1 MKGLTWNRLQFAN
14 ATGRP
19 YQTNAARR
27 GPNPLWKSKPLWNSE
42 DMKYV
47 LIPTSAVKSVNA
59 LFHCLG
65 SQPLDCEN
73 CQSLLPRVPAA
84 FRQEKKLRQEV
95 RPAPLQNPFVSSA
108 VVSEFSFHRTVGF
121 HLCCQCDP
129 FHHIPIKLPKLTV
142 CKLHRTHLS
151 CVHCELDHGDNR
163 SRAEAKRFS

>member
-1 MKGLTWNRLQFAN
+1 MPTRKAFAQISSDN
-14 ATGRP
+14 SRISSKKPSSYTTALI
-19 YQTNAARR
+19 RR
-27 GPNPLWKSKPLWNSE
+27 NS
-42 DMKYV
+42 DWC
-47 LIPTSAVKSVNA
+47 TRS
-59 LFHCLG
+59 
-65 SQPLDCEN
+65 LDVRKRRKIG
-73 CQSLLPRVPAA
+73 QRSFSLPRLPT
-84 FRQEKKLRQEV
+84 LGLCEV

-108 VVSEFSFHRTVGF
+108 VVSELSFHRTVGF